1 MVSGDVQG
9 SICEPVG
16 APVLRDLRSSDR
28 ETLRELLAKAGN
40 FNAAEQSVAME
51 LVDFRLTE
59 PLRDD
64 YRFVVADQ
72 SGRPVGY
79 ACYGKASLSDGTYDM
94 YWVVVDRDCQRRG
107 IGTLLV
113 EYCEDQVRKL
123 QGRSLLI
130 ETSSRPGY
138 EGTIAFYR
146 RLHYEVLAQLRA
158 YYSAGDDKLI
168 LGKYFSD

>member
-1 MVSGDVQG
+1 M
-9 SICEPVG
+9 
-16 APVLRDLRSSDR
+16 LRDLRRSDK
-28 ETLRELLAKAGN
+28 EALREILARAGN
-40 FNAAEQSVAME
+40 FNTDEQSVAME

-59 PLRDD
+59 PVRDD
-64 YRFVVADQ
+64 YRFVVADH

-94 YWVVVDRDCQRRG
+94 YWVVVDRDYQRRG

-113 EYCEDQVRKL
+113 EYCEGQVREL

-146 RLHYEVLAQLRA
+146 RLHYDLIAQIRD
-158 YYSAGDDKLI
+158 YYTAGDDKYI

>member
-1 MVSGDVQG
+1 M
-9 SICEPVG
+9 
-16 APVLRDLRSSDR
+16 LRDLRSSDR

-64 YRFVVADQ
+64 YRFVVADH

-94 YWVVVDRDCQRRG
+94 YWVVVDRDCQRRAV
-107 IGTLLV
+107 GTLLV

-146 RLHYEVLAQLRA
+146 RLHYEVLAQLRD
-158 YYSAGDDKLI
+158 YYSAGDDKFI

>member
-1 MVSGDVQG
+1 MVSGDVQR

-16 APVLRDLRSSDR
+16 APVLRDLLRSDR
-28 ETLRELLAKAGN
+28 EALREILARAGN

-51 LVDFRLTE
+51 LVDFRLAE

-64 YRFVVADQ
+64 YRFVVADHA
-72 SGRPVGY
+72 GRPVGY

-94 YWVVVDRDCQRRG
+94 YWIVVDGDCRRCG

-138 EGTIAFYR
+138 EGTVAFYR
-146 RLHYEVLAQLRA
+146 RLHYEVIAKIRD
-158 YYSAGDDKLI
+158 YYSAGDDKYI
-168 LGKYFSD
+168 LAKYFSD